1 MGVQVPLSA
10 PNKIS
15 NLQGRDENPGLLIFP
30 TVTVFVTITFPAFK
44 KARQIHLEVVAK
56 RFEGRGLAIRPG
68 TRKPP

>member
-30 TVTVFVTITFPAFK
+30 TVTVFVTITFPALK
-44 KARQIHLEVVAK
+44 MAPDSMRRETSPIKAARSDATAP
-56 RFEGRGLAIRPG
+56 GLVIQ
-68 TRKPP
+68 